1 VTCCLVDGDQA
12 HLEVY
17 TRVMTGAAV
26 VLAGRE
32 MMTECASCLAAV
44 ASAFAR
50 HRNRLALAA
59 GAGLT
64 PGTLGLMIH
73 AVLSSIGGMGFFLAS
88 LHPFTRGVSTTF
100 VRSFLGPRQILQPE
114 VHMFRQSCHGLCFGR
129 DVADYIATG
138 FGNRLYCI
146 WFSRV
151 LA

>member
-1 VTCCLVDGDQA
+1 
-12 HLEVY
+12 
-17 TRVMTGAAV
+17 
-26 VLAGRE
+26 
-32 MMTECASCLAAV
+32 
-44 ASAFAR
+44 
-50 HRNRLALAA
+50 
-59 GAGLT
+59 
-64 PGTLGLMIH
+64 MIH